1 MLHDRVLVLVFAT
14 ILCTTAVTCIPQR
27 QWTWST
33 PPPSPPA
40 DDDSVRS
47 THAHAPAPAPAHDN
61 EPYPA
66 YSDSFSL
73 RQALHISIRNRS
85 APVLRLDYDGADL
98 TALGLG
104 GIETTHPVEALTT
117 TTWRANSQAAF
128 EAFRWAQYNA
138 KRRRAMAVLATKE
151 EYETQVLAD
160 TFGWDEV
167 EIKAPNTSSV
177 RTLQSLAKMANNA
190 YVPFDSSN
198 WWNLT
203 KKWNIVSMDDAAERA
218 LSAPPPSMAPSS
230 IFGDPNTSQWLTR
243 HFSGQTDSFG
253 WLEDGL
259 RGHVFANPT
268 NTTVVVA
275 LKGTSAA
282 FIGGGGS
289 TSKNDKINDN
299 LLFSCCCA
307 RVDWSWSTVC
317 DCYNGTYTCK
327 QDCLEHAVMTK
338 SAYYPVATDLF
349 NNISAI
355 YPHAQIWLTGHS
367 LGGSLAAMLSR
378 TYAVPSVSFEAP
390 GDFLPARRLHLPI
403 PPPKSGL
410 RNADATKEITT
421 HVYHTADPIPMGV
434 CTGSL
439 STCGVAGF
447 ALESRCHTGE
457 SIVYDTVGRLGWSV
471 DIRTH
476 SIKPVIEKVL
486 IPEWGVTE
494 EQRKKEE
501 EERKRKETC
510 ENRDGDKGDKE
521 ESVGA
526 RRQSVWSWG
535 WWPLPGGG
543 GKSHDKDRDECDQ
556 IPPEEPDD
564 GQHFGRGVPDATRE
578 DDGECVDCFKWEFN

>member
-1 MLHDRVLVLVFAT
+1 MLHDRVLLLVLAT

-33 PPPSPPA
+33 RSPSPPA

-47 THAHAPAPAPAHDN
+47 THAHARDQ
-61 EPYPA
+61 EPYA
-66 YSDSFSL
+66 AHSDSFSL

-128 EAFRWAQYNA
+128 EASRWAQYTA
-138 KRRRAMAVLATKE
+138 KRRRAMAVLATRE

-160 TFGWDEV
+160 TLGWDEV

-190 YVPFDSSN
+190 YVPFDSSS

-203 KKWNIVSMDDAAERA
+203 KKWNI
-218 LSAPPPSMAPSS
+218 
-230 IFGDPNTSQWLTR
+230 
-243 HFSGQTDSFG
+243 TDSFG

-317 DCYNGTYTCK
+317 DCYNGNYTCQ

-486 IPEWGVTE
+486 IPDWGVTE

-501 EERKRKETC
+501 EERKRKERC
-510 ENRDGDKGDKE
+510 ENRDEDKGDKE

-543 GKSHDKDRDECDQ
+543 GKSHDKDRDECNQ
-556 IPPEEPDD
+556 IPPEELDD

>member
-1 MLHDRVLVLVFAT
+1 MLHDRVLLLVLAT
-14 ILCTTAVTCIPQR
+14 ISCTNVVTGVPQR

-33 PPPSPPA
+33 TPPSPA
-40 DDDSVRS
+40 DDDSLRS
-47 THAHAPAPAPAHDN
+47 THDRDHDHVPADL
-61 EPYPA
+61 
-66 YSDSFSL
+66 DSLSL
-73 RQALHISIRNRS
+73 RQTLHISMRNRS
-85 APVLRLDYDGADL
+85 APILQLDYDGADL
-98 TALGLG
+98 TALSLAGL
-104 GIETTHPVEALTT
+104 ETTHPVEATTT
-117 TTWRANSQAAF
+117 TTWRANSHVAF
-128 EAFRWAQYNA
+128 EASRWAKYNA
-138 KRRRAMAVLATKE
+138 KRRRARGVMATRE
-151 EYETQVLAD
+151 EYETQELAD
-160 TFGWDEV
+160 TLGWDEV
-167 EIKAPNTSSV
+167 EIKTPNTSSV

-190 YVPFDSSN
+190 YVPFDSSS

-203 KKWNIVSMDDAAERA
+203 KKWNIS
-218 LSAPPPSMAPSS
+218 
-230 IFGDPNTSQWLTR
+230 
-243 HFSGQTDSFG
+243 DSFG

-317 DCYNGTYTCK
+317 DCYNGTYTCQ

-367 LGGSLAAMLSR
+367 LGGSLASMLSR

-390 GDFLPARRLHLPI
+390 GDLLPARRLHLPI
-403 PPPKSGL
+403 PPSKSGL
-410 RNADATKEITT
+410 RNGVGTKEITT

-486 IPEWGVTE
+486 IPDWGVTE

-501 EERKRKETC
+501 EERKRKERC
-510 ENRDGDKGDKE
+510 ENKGE
-521 ESVGA
+521 EKDEVVGA
-526 RRQSVWSWG
+526 KRRSFLTWG
-535 WWPLPGGG
+535 WWPLPGGR
-543 GKSHDKDRDECDQ
+543 GKDHDKDRDECNQ

-564 GQHFGRGVPDATRE
+564 GQHLGRGVPDATRE
-578 DDGECVDCFKWEFN
+578 DDGECVDCFKWEFNRSFREGRCWLLMS